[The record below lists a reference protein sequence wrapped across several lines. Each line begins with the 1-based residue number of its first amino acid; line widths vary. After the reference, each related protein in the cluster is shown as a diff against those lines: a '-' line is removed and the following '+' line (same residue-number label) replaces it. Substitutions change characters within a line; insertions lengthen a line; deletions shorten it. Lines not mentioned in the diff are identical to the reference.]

1 MADPRL
7 RGAEPAAAGPGSG
20 PEPAPLRGV
29 PTVLT
34 PSRLERTVARRSA
47 EIRATVPDADYS
59 VTVLADA
66 LLAAARAEDLPPVA
80 LLIGALARALTQVPR
95 LNAGYRD
102 GRRELYSRVNLGVTI
117 AAEGVYVVPT
127 LFDCE
132 TKPAAVIAAE
142 LADYRARALTD
153 QLESA
158 ELAGG
163 TFTVC
168 DFGADGL
175 TAGTPLVP
183 GGQAGALGI
192 GAVRAVPVVAD
203 GAVVPGHE
211 VNLTLA
217 VDHRIVQSAEAGR
230 FLTVIAEEVTGL

>member
-1 MADPRL
+1 MS
-7 RGAEPAAAGPGSG
+7 GTEPAG
-20 PEPAPLRGV
+20 PEPVVDPETAPLRGI
-29 PTVLT
+29 PTLLT

-59 VTVLADA
+59 LTVPADG
-66 LLAAARAEDLPPVA
+66 LVEAAAAEDVPAVA
-80 LLIGALARALTQVPR
+80 LLIAAVARALTRVPR

-102 GRRELYSRVNLGVTI
+102 GRGELYSRVNLGVTI

-127 LFDCE
+127 LFNCE
-132 TKPAAVIAAE
+132 TKPANLIAAE
-142 LADYRARALTD
+142 LADYRARALAD
-153 QLESA
+153 RLESA

-163 TFTVC
+163 TFTVA

-175 TAGTPLVP
+175 TAGTPLVV

-192 GAVRAVPVVAD
+192 GAIRAVPVVRD

-211 VNLTLA
+211 ITLTLA
-217 VDHRIVQSAEAGR
+217 VDHRIVQSSDAGR
-230 FLTVIAEEVTGL
+230 FLAAVAEEVAGT